1 MAIIY
6 TYPRLNNPDG
16 TELIVVSETK
26 NKNST
31 RLITLAG
38 ICEFCDE
45 TSCDHSFRNVQTSS
59 LTPAQAVGCND
70 TLILT
75 SSDASITITNAGN
88 TIDFKSSGGSSGC
101 PTTYVL
107 KPVNCNTETG
117 EAICTID
124 EDPRSWVF
132 TCESSLAAV
141 TPGYVRISN
150 NGSPVVYPIGGEG
163 EFRDCWY
170 ADTWSPVP
178 TAIADCEECCE
189 TPPVDTVIRGTNC
202 ENGEVLF
209 ETLQSNISGPAGW
222 EFAIDND
229 CSFGQ
234 QTGGETINCIKLTSA
249 GTNDSSTPIIDSIKE
264 LTGDCGCEC
273 CLYECS
279 FIMEP
284 CPGTPPIAHDPLIGA
299 VVAPEDI
306 RDCEILN
313 TGDVVNVIFEGE
325 SWCYT
330 LTQVCQEPTIPV
342 TMVPVTGCEDEVCGG
357 EPSEFLRFKS
367 CGSEE
372 WFWEDESDPIPAAF
386 RSPGIHYIGD
396 LDGGDTHS
404 FCVDGNCCIEVE
416 SVAFFGPPAPW
427 AVTAPCDFA
436 YETSSSSCDCC
447 LYYDVATYAA
457 CSESCQIEGYSEF
470 NLDVC
475 QWGQT
480 IGQSWKPSSA
490 PQFISVSLGGELE
503 CCYEKVDP
511 TPCAAQNFIGGTGL
525 AYTDLS
531 YGDPLWGDC
540 NCGVEKVR
548 LSSCDGENEAIVAK
562 SDFTPPLEPSISVTD
577 VIEIV
582 SGPLAATS
590 KCWVVDDLNA
600 VGVTTDTGANTW
612 TGPVASGADDLTAC
626 ECCEQD
632 LRLYTI
638 CPDAAGNNCAEDAT
652 SVLLIDVALVPGWT
666 PGTHQWIIGQ
676 DIVSGISCCYEYNP
690 EIPSCAPPTGTI
702 TSTVTDCEDLACNL
716 V

>member
-59 LTPAQAVGCND
+59 LTPAEAVGCND

-75 SSDASITITNAGN
+75 SSDASVTITNAGN
-88 TIDFKSSGGSSGC
+88 TIDFKSSGGSGGC

-107 KPVNCNTETG
+107 KPVKCDTETG
-117 EAICTID
+117 EAICTLD
-124 EDPRSWVF
+124 EDARNWIF
-132 TCESSLAAV
+132 TCETAFEAV
-141 TPGYVRISN
+141 TPGYVKFSN
-150 NGSPVVYPIGGEG
+150 NGSPVTYPDGGEG
-163 EFRDCWY
+163 ELRDCWY
-170 ADTWSPVP
+170 ADVWSPVP
-178 TAIADCEECCE
+178 TGLESCEECCA
-189 TPPVDTVIRGTNC
+189 PPADPVIRGTNC
-202 ENGEVLF
+202 ENGEILF
-209 ETLQSNISGPAGW
+209 EALQSNISGPAGW

-229 CSFGQ
+229 CEFGQ
-234 QTGGETINCIKLTSA
+234 FTGGETIDCIKLTTA
-249 GTNDSSTPIIDSIKE
+249 GTDDGSTPILDSIKS
-264 LTGDCGCEC
+264 LPVPDCGCDC

-279 FIMEP
+279 FILDP
-284 CPGTPPIAHDPLIGA
+284 CPGEGPPEQHAPILGT
-299 VVAPEDI
+299 VVAPDDI
-306 RDCEILN
+306 ALCDTL
-313 TGDVVNVIFEGE
+313 TDGDVVNVTFEE
-325 SWCYT
+325 ASYCYT
-330 LTQVCQEPTIPV
+330 LAKVCLSPEVPV
-342 TMVPVTGCEDEVCGG
+342 TMVPVADCEDEACGG
-357 EPSEFLRFKS
+357 EPSEFLRFRS
-367 CGSEE
+367 CGAEE
-372 WFWEDESDPIPAAF
+372 WLWEDGSDPIPAAF

-404 FCVDGNCCIEVE
+404 FCVDSACCIQVE
-416 SVAFFGPPAPW
+416 SVAFSGPTAPW
-427 AVTAPCDFA
+427 ASTAPCDFA

-457 CSESCQIEGYSEF
+457 CSESCEIEGYSEF

-562 SDFTPPLEPSISVTD
+562 TDFTPPLEPSISPTD

-582 SGPLAATS
+582 AGPLAATS
-590 KCWVVDDLNA
+590 KCWVVDDLTA
-600 VGVTTDTGANTW
+600 VGATTDVGANTW
-612 TGPVASGADDLTAC
+612 TGPVASGDDLTAC
-626 ECCEQD
+626 ECCEQE
-632 LRLYTI
+632 LRLYQVCEGAPGET
-638 CPDAAGNNCAEDAT
+638 CEEGASP
-652 SVLLIDVALVPGWT
+652 VLLIDVALVPGWT
-666 PGTHQWIIGQ
+666 PLSHQWIVGQ
-676 DIVSGISCCYEYNP
+676 DIATGISCCYELSP
-690 EIPSCAPPTGTI
+690 ETPSCQAPTGTI
-702 TSTVTDCEDLACNL
+702 TSTVVDCEDAACNL
-716 V
+716 I